1 MSLDRGGLS
10 RTLPAVATGSAA
22 AALPALFHGVPDDGR
37 RFWEF
42 FTVNIR
48 NPHTRRAYFKA
59 VETFAAWCEGRGLH
73 DLAAV
78 TPMHVAAYVEQ
89 LGRTHA
95 KPTVKQHLAAIR
107 MLFDWLVTGQV
118 VAANPAHAVRGRSI
132 ASGKARPQCSMPARC
147 MTCSPRST
155 PTR

>member
-1 MSLDRGGLS
+1 MSS
-10 RTLPAVATGSAA
+10 VPYRTLSVPPDLLSEASEGER
-22 AALPALFHGVPDDGR
+22 LPFLFRLGPDRGR

-48 NPHTRRAYFKA
+48 NPNTRRAYFKA
-59 VETFAAWCEGRGLH
+59 VEAFAAWCEEKGLG
-73 DLAAV
+73 DLSGV

-107 MLFDWLVTGQV
+107 MLFDWLVPGPILER
-118 VAANPAHAVRGRSI
+118 NPAHAVRGATTAVVKRMGCR
-132 ASGKARPQCSMPARC
+132 ASG
-147 MTCSPRST
+147 
-155 PTR
+155 

>member
-1 MSLDRGGLS
+1 MAPGHEIALLAARSGS
-10 RTLPAVATGSAA
+10 PPLPVIFQAA
-22 AALPALFHGVPDDGR
+22 PDGGR

-48 NPHTRRAYFKA
+48 NPNTRRAYFKA
-59 VETFAAWCEGRGLH
+59 VAGFAAWCDDKGLR
-73 DLAAV
+73 DLLGV

-107 MLFDWLVTGQV
+107 MLFD
-118 VAANPAHAVRGRSI
+118 
-132 ASGKARPQCSMPARC
+132 
-147 MTCSPRST
+147 
-155 PTR
+155 